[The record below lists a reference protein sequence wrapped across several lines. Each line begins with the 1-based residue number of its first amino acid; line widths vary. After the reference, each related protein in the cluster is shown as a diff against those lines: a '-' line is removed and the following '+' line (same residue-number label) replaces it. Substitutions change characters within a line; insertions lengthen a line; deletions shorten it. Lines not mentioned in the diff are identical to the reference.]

1 MSRGRPSRFRPRSRC
16 VPDPTAAAFSHAL
29 PPSPPR
35 VPDLS
40 LLAGLQ
46 PTWRDLIEILVVAWL
61 FYRALTLIRG
71 TRARQMLGG
80 VGVLALAYA
89 VAWLL
94 EFRMLTYLLGVGFT
108 YGAFGALV
116 VFQPELR
123 AALAHLGPSRLG
135 RASRPFERGEVL
147 DEIVEAVDRLSR
159 SGIGAI
165 LVLERDTP
173 LDEYLDSGTSLSA
186 QVSADLLATIF
197 TPYSPLHDG
206 AVIIRGDAIIGAS
219 CILPLSASGRL
230 ERALGTRHRAA
241 LGLTEESDAVV
252 IVISEERAAISIAS
266 GGELRQG
273 LTPLQVRDILAGR
286 EPRATAE
293 HSVPVPLEA

>member
-1 MSRGRPSRFRPRSRC
+1 M
-16 VPDPTAAAFSHAL
+16 
-29 PPSPPR
+29 
-35 VPDLS
+35 PDLS
-40 LLAGLQ
+40 LLTGLQ
-46 PTWRDLIEILVVAWL
+46 PTWRDPVEIVLVAVL
-61 FYRALTLIRG
+61 FYRALGLIRG

-80 VGVLALAYA
+80 VGVLAVVYG
-89 VAWLL
+89 VAFVL
-94 EFRMLTYLLGVGFT
+94 EFRMITHLLGVGFT

-135 RASRPFERGEVL
+135 RATRQLESGEVL

-173 LDEYLDSGTSLSA
+173 LDEYLESGTALSA
-186 QVSADLLATIF
+186 KVSADLLATIF

-206 AVIIRGDAIIGAS
+206 AVVIRGDTIVGAS
-219 CILPLSASGRL
+219 CILPLSASVRL
-230 ERALGTRHRAA
+230 DRSLGTRHRAA

-252 IVISEERAAISIAS
+252 IVISEERAAISVAA
-266 GGELRQG
+266 GGALRQE
-273 LTPLQVRDILAGR
+273 LTPLQLRDVLAGR

-293 HSVPVPLEA
+293 HSVPPSPATR